1 MLAAGQPVP
10 QAGEFLQ
17 TGESVALVLNGVAVR
32 AWREAGEQWKVWSPR
47 LASVHLQIGSRKRDT
62 LHVLLCY
69 ALTQAAH
76 RGEKDKFYDDLQ
88 QALGNIPS
96 DQPYIR
102 YTCGLQRQSRVQGE
116 MLTSGTMCAVR
127 MGTENQMKLEES
139 YWLS

>member
-1 MLAAGQPVP
+1 MLAAGRLVP
-10 QAGEFLQ
+10 QAGELLQ
-17 TGESVALVLNGVAVR
+17 RGEGVALVLSSAAVR

-47 LASVHLQIGSRKRDT
+47 LASVRLQIGSRKRDT

-69 ALTQAAH
+69 APTRAAH

-102 YTCGLQRQSRVQGE
+102 CTYLW
-116 MLTSGTMCAVR
+116 TSTP
-127 MGTENQMKLEES
+127 E
-139 YWLS
+139 